1 MPVFVAFPCHEGS
14 DPAKVTASGA
24 ELEAV
29 SLHRHAF
36 HPDWHDTREP
46 ASTYLAP
53 PNS

>member
-1 MPVFVAFPCHEGS
+1 MS
-14 DPAKVTASGA
+14 DAWMSACAEYGLRRRCAWQA

-29 SLHRHAF
+29 NRHGHAF
-36 HPDWHDTREP
+36 HPEGNDTREP